1 MHAVAKINCQHQM
14 IIHGF
19 LVLIHP
25 DLSYVK
31 AIHWLLL
38 LLWLCMCMFQANT
51 GLFGMFDSIV

>member
-1 MHAVAKINCQHQM
+1 M